1 MLELGNIVFVIEI
14 LLAEAIFLHSA
25 DRKQH
30 FVLRCAVAFA
40 AVVLAASVFP
50 LPSEWL
56 SNPLYQ
62 LLRFLLLFGLT
73 VAGMGACFKLSFSA
87 LMSGCG
93 AGYAVQHIAYQV
105 TALVGNTELL
115 TGFQGH
121 FLTRQYLL
129 ELIVFPPVYLVLFF
143 TVGLYAARSEWH
155 KKVDIRFNLVSLV
168 IVFICVGLSRFTR
181 YFGDFGSISVSLYAI
196 TCCTLALVVQF
207 VLCRMA
213 DLRLENTTINL
224 LWQEDRRQYEL
235 SKKTIDTINI
245 KYHDLKHML
254 AGLKGRLPDEEIA
267 SIKNAVRIYSS
278 RFKTGNEALDVLL
291 AENSLRCGE
300 EGITLTYMGNGADLS
315 FMNVMDVYSLFGN
328 AIDNAVEAVRKQHDP
343 EKKII
348 DIVTERMGGMIS
360 ISISNFFTGEVV
372 LEEGMPVTTKSEE
385 EGFHGYGMKSM
396 RLITEKYGGKLTADV
411 EGDLFS
417 LGIYLLEK

>member
-1 MLELGNIVFVIEI
+1 MFEIGNIVFVLEI
-14 LLAEAIFLHSA
+14 LLAEIIFLYSA
-25 DRKQH
+25 DRKPH
-30 FVLRCAVAFA
+30 FILRAPAACA
-40 AVVLAASVFP
+40 AVLVISVFFP
-50 LPSEWL
+50 LPSGWVA
-56 SNPLYQ
+56 NPFYQ

-87 LMSGCG
+87 LLSGCV

-105 TALVGNTELL
+105 TALVSNTGLL
-115 TGFQGH
+115 TGFQWQYM
-121 FLTRQYLL
+121 TRQYLL
-129 ELIVFPPVYLVLFF
+129 ELITFPPVYLVLFC
-143 TVGLYAARSEWH
+143 TAGLYAAKSEWH
-155 KKVDIRFNLVSLV
+155 KKADIRFNLVSLV

-196 TCCTLALVVQF
+196 TCCVLALLVQF

-300 EGITLTYMGNGADLS
+300 EGVTLTYTGNGADLS
-315 FMNVMDVYSLFGN
+315 FMQVMDVYSLFGN
-328 AIDNAVEAVRKQHDP
+328 AIDNAVEAVRKHPDP

-348 DIVTERMGGMIS
+348 DIVTERMGDMIS

-372 LEEGMPVTTKSEE
+372 MEEGMPVTTKGVE

-396 RLITEKYGGKLTADV
+396 RLITEKYGGKLTAEV
-411 EGDLFS
+411 EGDLFN

>member
-1 MLELGNIVFVIEI
+1 MFEIGNIVFVLEI
-14 LLAEAIFLHSA
+14 LLAEIIFLYSA
-25 DRKQH
+25 DRKPH
-30 FVLRCAVAFA
+30 FILRAPAACA
-40 AVVLAASVFP
+40 AVLVISFFFP
-50 LPSEWL
+50 LPSGWVA
-56 SNPLYQ
+56 NPFYQ

-87 LMSGCG
+87 LLSGCV

-105 TALVGNTELL
+105 TALVSNTGLL
-115 TGFQGH
+115 TGFQWQYM
-121 FLTRQYLL
+121 TRQYLL
-129 ELIVFPPVYLVLFF
+129 ELITFPPVYLVLFC
-143 TVGLYAARSEWH
+143 TAGLYAAKSEWH
-155 KKVDIRFNLVSLV
+155 KKADIRFNLVSLV

-196 TCCTLALVVQF
+196 TCCVLALLVQF

-291 AENSLRCGE
+291 AEHSLHCGE
-300 EGITLTYMGNGADLS
+300 EGITLTYTGNGADLS
-315 FMNVMDVYSLFGN
+315 FMQVMDVYSLFGN
-328 AIDNAVEAVRKQHDP
+328 AIDNAVEAVRKQPDP
-343 EKKII
+343 EKKIV
-348 DIVTERMGGMIS
+348 DIVTERMGDMIS
-360 ISISNFFTGEVV
+360 ISISNFFTGEV
-372 LEEGMPVTTKSEE
+372 LMEEGMPVTTKGVE

-396 RLITEKYGGKLTADV
+396 RLITEKYGGKLTAEV
-411 EGDLFS
+411 EGDLFN

>member
-1 MLELGNIVFVIEI
+1 MFELGNIVFVIEI

-25 DRKQH
+25 DRKSR
-30 FVLRCAVAFA
+30 FALRYAAAFA
-40 AVVLAASVFP
+40 VVIAAANFFP
-50 LPSEWL
+50 LPDGL
-56 SNPLYQ
+56 VSNPLYQ
-62 LLRFLLLFGLT
+62 LMRFLLLFGLT
-73 VAGMGACFKLSFSA
+73 VAGMGVCFKLSFPA
-87 LMSGCG
+87 LLSGCV

-105 TALVGNTELL
+105 TALVSQTGLL
-115 TGFQGH
+115 ANFQGNH
-121 FLTRQYLL
+121 LTRQHLL
-129 ELIVFPPVYLVLFF
+129 ELISFPPVYLVLFF
-143 TVGLYAARSEWH
+143 TAGLYAARSEWH
-155 KKVDIRFNLVSLV
+155 KKADNRFNLVSLV

-196 TCCTLALVVQF
+196 TCCGLALVVQF
-207 VLCRMA
+207 VLCRLA
-213 DLRLENTTINL
+213 DLRLENTTISL

-267 SIKNAVRIYSS
+267 SIKNAVRVYSS

-315 FMNVMDVYSLFGN
+315 FMNVMDVYSLYGN
-328 AIDNAVEAVRKQHDP
+328 AIDNAVEAVRKVEDP

-360 ISISNFFTGEVV
+360 ISISNFFNGEVV
-372 LEEGMPVTTKSEE
+372 MEDGMPVTTKGEE
-385 EGFHGYGMKSM
+385 EGFHGYGLKSM
-396 RLITEKYGGKLTADV
+396 RLITEKYGGRLTADV

-417 LGIYLLEK
+417 LGIYLLEQ

>member
-14 LLAEAIFLHSA
+14 LLAEAVFLHSA
-25 DRKQH
+25 DRKKRFALRYASA
-30 FVLRCAVAFA
+30 FVAVIL
-40 AVVLAASVFP
+40 VASFFP
-50 LPSEWL
+50 LPSGLL
-56 SNPLYQ
+56 SNPFYQ

-73 VAGMGACFKLSFSA
+73 VAGMGLCFRLSFSA
-87 LMSGCG
+87 LWSGCV
-93 AGYAVQHIAYQV
+93 AGYAVQHIAYQA
-105 TALVGNTELL
+105 TALVNQTGLL
-115 TGFQGH
+115 AGFQGRY
-121 FLTRQYLL
+121 LTRQYLL
-129 ELIVFPPVYLVLFF
+129 ELLAFPPVYLVLFF
-143 TVGLYAARSEWH
+143 TAGLYAARSEWH
-155 KKVDIRFNLVSLV
+155 KKTDNRFNLVSLV

-196 TCCTLALVVQF
+196 TCCALALVVQF

-254 AGLKGRLPDEEIA
+254 AGLKGRLPDNEIA
-267 SIKNAVRIYSS
+267 SIKNAVRVYSS

-300 EGITLTYMGNGADLS
+300 EGITLTYMGNGADIS

-328 AIDNAVEAVRKQHDP
+328 AIDNAVEAVRKVQDP

-360 ISISNFFTGEVV
+360 INISNFFAGEVV
-372 LEEGMPVTTKSEE
+372 LDDGMPVTTKGGE
-385 EGFHGYGMKSM
+385 EGFHGFGMKSM
-396 RLITEKYGGKLTADV
+396 RLITEKYGGRLTADV
-411 EGDLFS
+411 ENDLFS
-417 LGIYLLEK
+417 LGIYLLEQ